1 MICFKC
7 SNEEFEIRV
16 ANVRQE
22 FRGEQFDVN
31 THVSVCRGCGWQTL
45 GAGQADEL
53 RKKTVDEYRHNHH
66 LLTSAEIIARRT
78 ALGMSQQAFADF
90 LGIGVASVKRWESGL
105 VQEPIYDKRI
115 REKCDS
121 NTFPYCVALGTNM
134 PVLVRWEFSITTQ
147 LLNVTPYYAVQPVG
161 ISPNVSR
168 FTSRMT
174 GDDRLAEVS
183 KNWRKKHSNSFDTD
197 FIRCQ

>member
-1 MICFKC
+1 
-7 SNEEFEIRV
+7 
-16 ANVRQE
+16 
-22 FRGEQFDVN
+22 
-31 THVSVCRGCGWQTL
+31 L

-53 RKKTVDEYRHNHH
+53 RKKTVDEYRSNHH

-90 LGIGVASVKRWESGL
+90 IDVGVASVKRWESGF

-121 NTFPYCVALGTNM
+121 NTFPYCYVALVTVP
-134 PVLVRWEFSITTQ
+134 PVIVCGEFSLTTQ
-147 LLNVTPYYAVQPVG
+147 VLNVTPYYTVQPVG

-183 KNWRKKHSNSFDTD
+183 KSWRKKHSNSFDTD
-197 FIRCQ
+197 IIRCQ